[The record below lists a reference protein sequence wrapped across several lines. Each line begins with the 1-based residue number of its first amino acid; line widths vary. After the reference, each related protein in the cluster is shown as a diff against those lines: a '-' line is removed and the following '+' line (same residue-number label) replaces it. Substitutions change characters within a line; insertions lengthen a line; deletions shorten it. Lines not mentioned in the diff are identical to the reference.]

1 MSMSRKK
8 DPGVAAMRRRISTF
22 LRQDPEERL
31 SACLARG
38 IQDPLKPLS
47 GHRRLR
53 VNPLLLILTAIT
65 LFAVG
70 VFLFFSFGQP

>member
-1 MSMSRKK
+1 
-8 DPGVAAMRRRISTF
+8 MRERFSTF
-22 LRQDPEERL
+22 LREDAEERL
-31 SACLARG
+31 SAYLARG

-47 GHRRLR
+47 GNGRLR

-65 LFAVG
+65 LFSVG